1 MTHFT
6 PGLILE
12 ALLVVLLLTTVCYCV
27 VLNAR
32 LGRLRASQQELR
44 QIVSDLTQATTHAET
59 AIRGLRTTTQEAEAA
74 LADKL
79 HKAQLLTRELSTYST
94 AGSSLRSAAIAAVTP
109 AFSPRPVSL
118 DGAPADAAPAA
129 PAPRPEAAAPGAP
142 AVDREAW
149 RRHALSRLKRAS

>member
-1 MTHFT
+1 MTHFS

-12 ALLVVLLLTTVCYCV
+12 ALLVVLLLTTVGYCV

-59 AIRGLRTTTQEAEAA
+59 AIRGLRATTQEAEAA

-94 AGSSLRSAAIAAVTP
+94 AGSSLRSAAIAAVKP
-109 AFSPRPVSL
+109 AVAPRTASL
-118 DGAPADAAPAA
+118 DAAPAA
-129 PAPRPEAAAPGAP
+129 PAPQPEAAAPGAP

-149 RRHALSRLKRAS
+149 RRHALSRLKHAS